1 MAVNTFL
8 RLTVAAALLGTLA
21 CSRESTP
28 THRTFTT
35 PEDAVKALTTSLK
48 AKQLEEVVSIFGAA
62 GQDLV
67 DSSDPVTA
75 RRNRDVFLAAVAERW
90 HLESPDASTRVL
102 VIGNED
108 WPFPVPLV
116 KDGDAWRFDTAAG
129 KEEVLA
135 RRIGRN
141 ELTAILV
148 CRTYVKAQN
157 VYAAHAH
164 DGQPAGRFAK
174 QIQSDT
180 GKENGLYWPVSHGR
194 KRSPLGNL
202 VAYAAEEGRTPGR
215 DAGTPFHGYFFRMLD
230 ADASGFPALV
240 AWPAQYDGSGVMT
253 FIVGKDGQV
262 HQKDL
267 GADTVAAAKA
277 LKSFSADASWSGVQ

>member
-1 MAVNTFL
+1 MNSALRIVIAVTL
-8 RLTVAAALLGTLA
+8 AAALA
-21 CSRESTP
+21 CSQDSAPRY
-28 THRTFTT
+28 RTFAS
-35 PEDAVKALTTSLK
+35 PEDAVKALTAAAK
-48 AKQLEEVVSIFGAA
+48 AKQLTEVVAIFGQD

-67 DSSDPVTA
+67 DSSDPVQA
-75 RRNRDVFLAAVAERW
+75 QRHRDVFLAAMAERW
-90 HLESPDASTRVL
+90 HLESPDPSTRVL

-116 KDGDAWRFDTAAG
+116 KEGDTWHFDTAAG

-157 VYAAHAH
+157 VYAAHGH
-164 DGQPAGRFAK
+164 DGQPAGQFAK
-174 QIQSDT
+174 QVKSDT
-180 GKENGLYWPVSHGR
+180 GKENGLYWPVAHGK

-202 VAYAAEEGRTPGR
+202 VAYAADEGRTEG
-215 DAGTPFHGYFFRMLD
+215 DAGTPFHGYFFRLLE

-253 FIVGKDGQV
+253 FVVGRDGQIR
-262 HQKDL
+262 QKDL
-267 GADTVAAAKA
+267 GADSASAAKA
-277 LKSFSADASWSGVQ
+277 LKAISGDAGWNGVQ